1 MTNATNDNYKD
12 MSGDFITK
20 QFVAG
25 DWHAGSGG
33 DRSITSP
40 SSGAVLAD
48 VPDAGSAE
56 LDAAVE
62 QARLAQPGWYDA
74 GPLARANAL
83 REAARRLREQAD
95 FLARID
101 ALDSGNP
108 IKGMHFDVMLGA
120 TLVEYFAGLTT
131 EAKGETIPQ
140 RDGRLTYTT
149 REPLGVVARLVA
161 FNHPLLFAA
170 AKMAAPLAAGNS
182 VIIKPSEETPL
193 SALWLAE
200 IVGDI
205 FPKGVLSV
213 LTGGAEL
220 GASICAHP
228 GIAAVSLVGSVPTG
242 KAVLKSAADSM
253 KRTQLELG
261 GKNAL
266 IICPDADLDAA
277 INGAVK
283 GMNLGWTAGQSCG
296 STSRILV
303 HSSVYDAVVEGIEA
317 AFSAVKLGDPLSQD
331 TEMGSLSTASQFQR
345 VTDYIASAKQ
355 QGATIRVGVAPDH
368 DDNDTSS
375 AHKDGFFVKPTLL
388 VDVTSDMT
396 IAREEVF
403 GPVLSILQW
412 DDEDEMIDIANG
424 LDVGL
429 TASIWTESLDTAMRL
444 TGKIQ
449 AGYVWVN
456 DSSDHY
462 LGAPFGGM
470 KSSGQGREECLEELL
485 AYTEAKTVTIVQ
497 KNRS

>member
-1 MTNATNDNYKD
+1 
-12 MSGDFITK
+12 
-20 QFVAG
+20 
-25 DWHAGSGG
+25 
-33 DRSITSP
+33 
-40 SSGAVLAD
+40 
-48 VPDAGSAE
+48 
-56 LDAAVE
+56 
-62 QARLAQPGWYDA
+62 
-74 GPLARANAL
+74 
-83 REAARRLREQAD
+83 
-95 FLARID
+95 
-101 ALDSGNP
+101 
-108 IKGMHFDVMLGA
+108 
-120 TLVEYFAGLTT
+120 
-131 EAKGETIPQ
+131 
-140 RDGRLTYTT
+140 
-149 REPLGVVARLVA
+149 
-161 FNHPLLFAA
+161 
-170 AKMAAPLAAGNS
+170 
-182 VIIKPSEETPL
+182 
-193 SALWLAE
+193 
-200 IVGDI
+200 
-205 FPKGVLSV
+205 
-213 LTGGAEL
+213 
-220 GASICAHP
+220 
-228 GIAAVSLVGSVPTG
+228 VGSVPTG

-355 QGATIRVGVAPDH
+355 QGATIRVGAAPDH

>member
-1 MTNATNDNYKD
+1 MTEARNDGRID
-12 MSGDFITK
+12 GSDEFITK

-25 DWHAGSGG
+25 DWCVGG
-33 DRSITSP
+33 GFHRPVTSP
-40 SSGAVLAD
+40 SSGAVLAT
-48 VPDAGSAE
+48 VPDAATAE

-95 FLARID
+95 ILARID
-101 ALDSGNP
+101 AQDSGNP

-120 TLVEYFAGLTT
+120 TLVEYFAGLAT

-193 SALWLAE
+193 SALWLAD

-205 FPKGVLSV
+205 FPKGILSV

-220 GASICAHP
+220 GASICSHP

-277 INGAVK
+277 IEGAVK

-296 STSRILV
+296 STSRILA
-303 HSSVYDAVVEGIEA
+303 HSSVHDAVVAGIET
-317 AFSAVKLGDPLSQD
+317 AFSAVRLGDPLSQD

-355 QGATIRVGVAPDH
+355 QGAAIRAGAEPQSDAR
-368 DDNDTSS
+368 S
-375 AHKDGFFVKPTLL
+375 ADKAGFFVKPTLL
-388 VDVTSDMT
+388 VDVTPDMT
-396 IAREEVF
+396 VAREEVF
-403 GPVLSILQW
+403 GPVLSILKW

-497 KNRS
+497 KKRP

>member
-1 MTNATNDNYKD
+1 MTNTTNDNLD
-12 MSGDFITK
+12 TSGDFITK

-25 DWHAGSGG
+25 EWRGGSGE
-33 DRSITSP
+33 DRAITSP
-40 SSGAVLAD
+40 SSGAVLAT
-48 VPDAGSAE
+48 VPDAGIAE

-62 QARLAQPGWYDA
+62 QARLAQPSWYDA
-74 GPLARANAL
+74 GPLMRANAL

-108 IKGMHFDVMLGA
+108 IKGMHFDVMLAA

-200 IVGDI
+200 IVGDA

-220 GASICAHP
+220 GALICAHP
-228 GIAAVSLVGSVPTG
+228 SIAAVSLVGSVPTG
-242 KAVLKSAADSM
+242 KAVLKNAADSM

-266 IICPDADLDAA
+266 IICPDADLNAA

-296 STSRILV
+296 STSRILA
-303 HSSVYDAVVEGIEA
+303 HSSVYDAIVEGIEQ

-331 TEMGSLSTASQFQR
+331 TEMGSLSTASQFRR
-345 VTDYIASAKQ
+345 VKDYIAIAEQ
-355 QGATIRVGVAPDH
+355 QGATIRVGAEAEDAE
-368 DDNDTSS
+368 TIARSL
-375 AHKDGFFVKPTLL
+375 HKDGFFVKPTLL
-388 VDVTSDMT
+388 VDVTPDMT

-403 GPVLSILQW
+403 GPVLSIMQW
-412 DDEDEMIDIANG
+412 DEEDEMINIANG

-444 TGKIQ
+444 TGRIQ

-497 KNRS
+497 KSPT